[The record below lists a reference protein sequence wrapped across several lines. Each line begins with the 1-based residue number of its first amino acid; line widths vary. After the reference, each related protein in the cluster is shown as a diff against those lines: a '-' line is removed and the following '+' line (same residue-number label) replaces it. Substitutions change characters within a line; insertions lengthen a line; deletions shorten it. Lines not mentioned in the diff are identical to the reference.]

1 MQYLHSVVMQPMSSL
16 ERLPPSAGGPAK
28 PICSYLHKV
37 VVWHFV
43 STTPFAAEP
52 SIALG

>member
-16 ERLPPSAGGPAK
+16 ERLSPSAGGPAK
-28 PICSYLHKV
+28 AYLQLLHKV

-43 STTPFAAEP
+43 STTPLAAEP